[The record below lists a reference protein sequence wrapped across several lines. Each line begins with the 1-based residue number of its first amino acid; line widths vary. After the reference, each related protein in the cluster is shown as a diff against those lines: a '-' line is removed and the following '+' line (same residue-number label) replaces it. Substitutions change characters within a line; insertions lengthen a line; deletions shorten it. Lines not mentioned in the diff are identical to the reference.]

1 MKPVMHPDI
10 APDIMLS
17 KIQLG
22 TAINTDRNNEINAK
36 GASYKDVRDSIRILL
51 NNIDNH
57 LNVCGG
63 EKRKSELVK
72 VSINTKTTTLKNY
85 VSVFDTNFLMI
96 S

>member
-1 MKPVMHPDI
+1 MI
-10 APDIMLS
+10 LAPNSEFIS
-17 KIQLG
+17 KVSEYPFC
-22 TAINTDRNNEINAK
+22 NNEINAK